1 MGPKSVAT
9 DEEKHEATDTFH
21 GNIVSA
27 NNLISKP
34 TWKNISTILI
44 EFGGDEE
51 NCGRN
56 TINDMFKRTRTNRRK
71 ASNAVYMIMLN
82 ANKDYPENK
91 QRFLLNKKKEPL
103 VRPTPPS
110 VSVPGPSHQ
119 NMLGFGTFVKKPT
132 KSGLSHAVLYHIGMQ
147 ALYNCHNPFDEVV
160 ESEVFKMSITP
171 ELARFAKV
179 DNPSELDINLAKSE
193 VRSLI
198 SMSAVGDSYFQTH

>member
-1 MGPKSVAT
+1 MLTKKLAEAQISKKRMGPKSVAT

-21 GNIVSA
+21 GNIISA
-27 NNLISKP
+27 NNLIYKP

-56 TINDMFKRTRTNRRK
+56 TINDLFKRTRTNRRK

-110 VSVPGPSHQ
+110 VSVPGHSHQ

-132 KSGLSHAVLYHIGMQ
+132 MSGLSHAVLYHIGMQ
-147 ALYNCHNPFDEVV
+147 AIYNCHNPFDEVV

-179 DNPSELDINLAKSE
+179 DNP
-193 VRSLI
+193 
-198 SMSAVGDSYFQTH
+198 

>member
-1 MGPKSVAT
+1 MQFSLFCLLKEWPKNGRGWCHCFPNELNAELFFLSSLAPRAI
-9 DEEKHEATDTFH
+9 DKHMVRHIQQHIEIS
-21 GNIVSA
+21 NIP
-27 NNLISKP
+27 N
-34 TWKNISTILI
+34 
-44 EFGGDEE
+44 EE

-56 TINDMFKRTRTNRRK
+56 TINDLFKRTRTNRRK

-82 ANKDYPENK
+82 VNKDYPENK

-147 ALYNCHNPFDEVV
+147 AIYN
-160 ESEVFKMSITP
+160 SITATIR
-171 ELARFAKV
+171 LMK
-179 DNPSELDINLAKSE
+179 L
-193 VRSLI
+193 
-198 SMSAVGDSYFQTH
+198 